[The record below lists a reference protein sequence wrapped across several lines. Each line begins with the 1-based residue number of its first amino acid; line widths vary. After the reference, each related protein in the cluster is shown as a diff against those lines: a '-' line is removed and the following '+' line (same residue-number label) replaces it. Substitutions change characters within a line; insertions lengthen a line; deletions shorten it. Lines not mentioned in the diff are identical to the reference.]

1 MMCYKDMTFCECDC
15 TNDKCNRFLN
25 DDVWENAKKCGL
37 LVAVSDFSKECK
49 EYEHVNPI
57 SGV

>member
-1 MMCYKDMTFCECDC
+1 MLCYKDMTFCESDC
-15 TNDKCNRFLN
+15 ANENCHRFLS
-25 DDVWENAKKCGL
+25 DDVWRRAKKCGL

-49 EYEHVNPI
+49 DYEYVNPI

>member
-1 MMCYKDMTFCECDC
+1 MTFCESDC

-25 DDVWENAKKCGL
+25 DDVWKNAKKCGL

-49 EYEHVNPI
+49 EYEYVDPI